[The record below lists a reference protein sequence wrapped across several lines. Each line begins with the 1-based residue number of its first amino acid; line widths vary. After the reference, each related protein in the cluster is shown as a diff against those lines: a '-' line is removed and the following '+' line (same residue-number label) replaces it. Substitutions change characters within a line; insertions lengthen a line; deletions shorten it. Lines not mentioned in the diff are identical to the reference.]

1 MLFGKQPPKIDYDKM
16 LNYNNKIPTRISP
29 MRKNTTRQFS
39 LENLLQ
45 NQIINPSYISP
56 NENINMNG
64 VNIEPIIQDTQL
76 SNQESII
83 QPSENEIGNTDSQRF
98 LASLLG
104 QGISMF
110 GAGIAG
116 RNPSA
121 VASNIEE
128 LRYYNDRLESE
139 RKAREERQ
147 KQEQEIFKERQLQR
161 NESIK
166 QSQDLMNP
174 QSEISKRQRMLY
186 SRFLGNIPEDVS
198 ASDLKDPV
206 VLRGLQEQQMKLQ
219 MPKGGGVRQVSQPKE
234 QKSDK
239 KTLEQYTE
247 HTNNMQSSLDV
258 MDAVQKL
265 NRTTLGRFTPD
276 IKTSTRAEVGTIDRS
291 AQPQVKVLAGPG
303 TITQNERE
311 MFLPLVTNS
320 NMPSDLAI
328 ETTKR
333 TFLEGTKKALAK
345 LQADRSVGLIS
356 DSDANK
362 IINEYNKYIKNPKL
376 GLNMEISN
384 DGYLIN
390 KQIPNRIKFSE
401 E

>member
-16 LNYNNKIPTRISP
+16 LNYSNKIPTRISP

-219 MPKGGGVRQVSQPKE
+219 MPKGSGVRQPTQAKPEKEKKNPYQKEINEITIRSKNSLEALDKIEDIVSKYGTTEFTGPQGKI
-234 QKSDK
+234 
-239 KTLEQYTE
+239 LEQLIKSVAIDYNKIKDPNSVVRSE
-247 HTNNMQSSLDV
+247 EAESVASSLG
-258 MDAVQKL
+258 
-265 NRTTLGRFTPD
+265 LGGIQGFFTSKGTALQQ
-276 IKTSTRAEVGTIDRS
+276 IKAFKD
-291 AQPQVKVLAGPG
+291 QL
-303 TITQNERE
+303 
-311 MFLPLVTNS
+311 
-320 NMPSDLAI
+320 
-328 ETTKR
+328 
-333 TFLEGTKKALAK
+333 
-345 LQADRSVGLIS
+345 
-356 DSDANK
+356 
-362 IINEYNKYIKNPKL
+362 
-376 GLNMEISN
+376 
-384 DGYLIN
+384 N
-390 KQIPNRIKFSE
+390 KQKENALSIYQNPNAIDLQSNEIDFTKE
-401 E
+401 